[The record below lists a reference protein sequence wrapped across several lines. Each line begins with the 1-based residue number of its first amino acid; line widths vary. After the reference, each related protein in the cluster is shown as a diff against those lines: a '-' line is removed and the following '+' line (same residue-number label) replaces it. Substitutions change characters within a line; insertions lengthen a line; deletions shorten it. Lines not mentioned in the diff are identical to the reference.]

1 MNFKSDRGSPSC
13 FSAWPFLRSRST
25 AHPINGNI
33 GNISRPGTASFNIEL
48 IANKR
53 TRRGRGN
60 LITVIP
66 FFDHRYPVYRLRRPS
81 EALCNFSLTSRTISK
96 KKKEEKT
103 ERNRLGLVSSSIEN
117 SSTRHFV
124 SSRILRTEEKEK
136 IGEKKK
142 KEEEKEK

>member
-13 FSAWPFLRSRST
+13 FSAWPFPRSRST

-96 KKKEEKT
+96 KKKKEKT
-103 ERNRLGLVSSSIEN
+103 AWLSFVIDRKFFDATLCILDRGSFERR
-117 SSTRHFV
+117 R
-124 SSRILRTEEKEK
+124 RRR
-136 IGEKKK
+136 
-142 KEEEKEK
+142 

>member
-13 FSAWPFLRSRST
+13 FSAWPFPRSRST

-103 ERNRLGLVSSSIEN
+103 KRNRLGLVSSSIEN
-117 SSTRHFV
+117 SSTLC
-124 SSRILRTEEKEK
+124 ILDRGSFERRRRRR
-136 IGEKKK
+136 
-142 KEEEKEK
+142 